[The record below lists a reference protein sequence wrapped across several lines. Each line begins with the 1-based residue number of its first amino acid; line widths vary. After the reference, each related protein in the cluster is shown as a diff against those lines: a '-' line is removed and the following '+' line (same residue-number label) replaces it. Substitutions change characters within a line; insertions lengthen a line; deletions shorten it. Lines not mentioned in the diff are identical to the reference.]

1 LSGNATYQ
9 AVGRVIGVNSPA
21 MASDSTSEMLNL
33 DKEQRQERLWWV
45 IYGVSSM
52 LFVVCGF
59 YMQERVELR
68 ILHTYGLTVLTY
80 GALIYVEEFQHLRK
94 LWLWKG
100 VLATIPLH
108 SVFLV
113 GLFWWDAQAPES
125 SGFIL
130 AYRIL
135 PFFVAEMV
143 MFSSVIDHF
152 KASALPDEP
161 PRKLTRLLPWQ
172 NKPKAKMEGIITLG
186 GESGDDSDPAKESR
200 RNYLRWVFWGF
211 GAILIVSYL
220 LRGAVTSKP
229 ELYIIK
235 VSLLTF
241 LSYGHLLYVE
251 EKDDLRSSWLW
262 TTALVALPFQVAL
275 FGIIVA
281 IDRVAPY
288 LAPNPI
294 AFLFIIWAFAW
305 IETRLMDQ
313 IADDYK
319 PWSEPSESVE

>member
-1 LSGNATYQ
+1 
-9 AVGRVIGVNSPA
+9 
-21 MASDSTSEMLNL
+21 MAPESTSETLNL
-33 DKEQRQERLWWV
+33 DKVQRRERLQWV
-45 IYGVSSM
+45 FYGVSSM

-59 YMQERVELR
+59 YLQEKVELR
-68 ILHTYGLTVLTY
+68 ILHAYGLTVLTY
-80 GALIYVEEFQHLRK
+80 GALIYVEEFQHLKR

-108 SVFLV
+108 GAFLA
-113 GLFWWDAQAPES
+113 GLLWWDAHVPES
-125 SGFIL
+125 SGYIL
-130 AYRIL
+130 AYRIW
-135 PFFVAEMV
+135 PFFGAEMV
-143 MFSSVIDHF
+143 IFGSVINHF
-152 KASALPDEP
+152 KASASPDEP

-200 RNYLRWVFWGF
+200 RNYLRWVFWGAS
-211 GAILIVSYL
+211 AILIVSYL
-220 LRGAVTSKP
+220 LRGAVTSRTG
-229 ELYIIK
+229 LYIIK

-251 EKDDLRSSWLW
+251 EKEDLKSSWLW
-262 TTALVALPFQVAL
+262 AAALVALPFHVAL
-275 FGIIVA
+275 FGIIIA

-294 AFLFIIWAFAW
+294 VFLSIIWMFAW

-313 IADDYK
+313 IADDYR
-319 PWSEPSESVE
+319 PWSDPSESVE